1 MIGKKIILVAGG
13 TGGHVFPAISLAER
27 LKGMGHDILII
38 TDLRGKRFEI
48 EKNGVPV
55 KYINVKNPS
64 QKNVFL
70 KMIAFFSLIKS
81 TILSWKIISDFSA
94 DVIVGFGGYPSL
106 PPLLASHLM
115 CIPSILHEQNAV
127 LGRANRWLL
136 KRATFVA
143 KSFKNTSGLND
154 KKIVSCLTGNP
165 VRTEFLSSREI
176 SAPTLAANKEIN
188 LLIVGGSLGAR
199 FLSEAVPSAVASL
212 NKQLRERLVIKQQ
225 CRIEDIQNV
234 TRVYKKAGIKFEL
247 KTFFHQMPKMLQ
259 EAHLVIARSGASTVA
274 ELAVVGRP
282 AIFIPYPFALDNHQQ
297 KNTID
302 MVNAGGA
309 WCCEETNLKP
319 EALANVISKVLT
331 DENIYNTAIIAARN
345 CGVPDAVE
353 RLANLVLRAASRSSK
368 TKTLSSA
375 MLVNALGLFLFCE
388 SGG

>member
-1 MIGKKIILVAGG
+1 M
-13 TGGHVFPAISLAER
+13 
-27 LKGMGHDILII
+27 
-38 TDLRGKRFEI
+38 
-48 EKNGVPV
+48 
-55 KYINVKNPS
+55 
-64 QKNVFL
+64 
-70 KMIAFFSLIKS
+70 
-81 TILSWKIISDFSA
+81 
-94 DVIVGFGGYPSL
+94 
-106 PPLLASHLM
+106 
-115 CIPSILHEQNAV
+115 
-127 LGRANRWLL
+127 
-136 KRATFVA
+136 
-143 KSFKNTSGLND
+143 
-154 KKIVSCLTGNP
+154 SCLTGNP

-199 FLSEAVPSAVASL
+199 FLSDAVPSAVASL
-212 NKQLRERLVIKQQ
+212 NKQLRQRLVIKHQ

-234 TRVYKKAGIKFEL
+234 NRVYKKAGIKFEL
-247 KTFFHQMPKMLQ
+247 QTFFHQMPKMLQ

-375 MLVNALGLFLFCE
+375 MLFNALGLFLLCE